1 MRATLAIPDD
11 MIPWTHITHFGDLTV
26 TSLAAFAIAAWL
38 LAEGEQRLAIWWSAL
53 FGGGLAVVALT
64 KMAFIGWGIGIHTL
78 DFTGFSGH
86 CMRATAVIP
95 VLFYLMLQR
104 ASSTLRMWGVLAGF
118 AFAGMIGISRLVL
131 HAHSVSEVVS
141 GTLLG
146 GTIAAT
152 FMWIAGS
159 LRKHVFNRL
168 RIAISLLALLPA
180 PYVQPAPT
188 QEWLTDVSLFFS
200 GHEKPFL
207 RAGCRVAHHCY
218 QGALPADE

>member
-1 MRATLAIPDD
+1 

-38 LAEGEQRLAIWWSAL
+38 LAEGEQRLAIWWSVL
-53 FGGGLAVVALT
+53 FAGGLAVVALT
-64 KMAFIGWGIGIHTL
+64 KMAFIGWGIGIHAL

-86 CMRATAVIP
+86 CMRATTVIP

-104 ASSTLRMWGVLAGF
+104 APSPLRMWGVLAGF
-118 AFAGMIGISRLVL
+118 AFAGLIGASRLAL

-146 GTIAAT
+146 GAISAS

-168 RIAISLLALLPA
+168 RIALSLLALLTA

-188 QEWLTDVSLFFS
+188 QEWLTDVSLFIS

-207 RAGCRVAHHCY
+207 RTGCRVARHCY
-218 QGALPADE
+218 QDVLTSDD

>member
-1 MRATLAIPDD
+1 

-26 TSLAAFAIAAWL
+26 TALIAFAIGAWL

-53 FGGGLAVVALT
+53 FLGGLAIVALT
-64 KMAFIGWGIGIHTL
+64 KMAFIGWGIGIHAL

-104 ASSTLRMWGVLAGF
+104 APSPLRTWGVLAGF
-118 AFAGMIGISRLVL
+118 ALAGLIGVSRLVL

-146 GTIAAT
+146 GIVSLS
-152 FMWIAGS
+152 FMWVAGS

-168 RIAISLLALLPA
+168 RIVLSVLALLPA

-207 RAGCRVAHHCY
+207 RAGCREVRHCY
-218 QGALPADE
+218 PDAPSAED

>member
-1 MRATLAIPDD
+1 

-26 TSLAAFAIAAWL
+26 TSLAAIAIAAWL
-38 LAEGEQRLAIWWSAL
+38 LAEGEQRLAIWWSGL
-53 FGGGLAVVALT
+53 FLGGLAVVALT
-64 KMAFIGWGIGIHTL
+64 KMAFIGWGIGIHVL

-86 CMRATAVIP
+86 SMRATAVIP
-95 VLFYLMLQR
+95 VLFYLMLHR
-104 ASSTLRMWGVLAGF
+104 AASPLRAWGVLAGF
-118 AFAGMIGISRLVL
+118 ALAILIGVSRLVL

-146 GTIAAT
+146 GLVSAS
-152 FMWIAGS
+152 FMWVAGS

-168 RIAISLLALLPA
+168 RIALSLLALLPA

-200 GHEKPFL
+200 GHDKPFL
-207 RAGCRVAHHCY
+207 RTGCRVARQCY
-218 QGALPADE
+218 QGTPPAD

>member
-1 MRATLAIPDD
+1 

-38 LAEGEQRLAIWWSAL
+38 YAEGEQRLAIWWSTL
-53 FGGGLAVVALT
+53 FLGGLAVVTLT
-64 KMAFIGWGIGIHTL
+64 KMAFIGWGIGIHAI

-104 ASSTLRMWGVLAGF
+104 ASSPLRTWGVLSGF
-118 AFAGMIGISRLVL
+118 AFAGLIGVSRLVL
-131 HAHSVSEVVS
+131 HAHSVSEVIS

-146 GTIAAT
+146 GAISIA

-168 RIAISLLALLPA
+168 RIVLSLLALLQA

-200 GHEKPFL
+200 GHERPFL
-207 RAGCRVAHHCY
+207 RSECRASRHCY
-218 QGALPADE
+218 QDVLPSEN